1 MADHYFAVTGSGSG
15 TGADADNPQ
24 TFSTTN
30 LNTAEAASSSGD
42 TIFFLDGDYIF
53 AGTVSFDGP
62 SGITYKSLNLH
73 GAKLTGNGTIRSI
86 NIGQSSTNTIS
97 LRDFQFAD
105 LTINS
110 SADDNGGSKN
120 LLDRIKHI
128 DSTAFNRTVGF
139 FNSADLDVT
148 NSSFLFKYT
157 GTGNKVFRT
166 AASLTLT
173 SCSIHCVVSGLP
185 ANDITITGGAL
196 SSNSLKNFIFSSD
209 DSSVFASSH
218 DLASKASYS
227 CFHNAGSA
235 NTSGGSNNLFE
246 DPVFV
251 DATNGDLRLRPTSP
265 CINAGT
271 AS

>member
-15 TGADADNPQ
+15 TGVDADNPQ

-30 LNTAEAASSSGD
+30 LNTAESAASSGD
-42 TIFFLDGDYIF
+42 TIFFLDGTYILI
-53 AGTVSFDGP
+53 GTVSFDGP
-62 SGITYKSLNLH
+62 SGLTYKSFNLH
-73 GAKLTGNGTIRSI
+73 GAKITGNGSLRAI

-97 LRDFQFAD
+97 LKDFQFED
-105 LTINS
+105 LHINS
-110 SADDNGGSKN
+110 SLDDNGGSKN

-128 DSTAFNRTVGF
+128 DVTALNRTSGH
-139 FNSADLDVT
+139 FNAADLDVT
-148 NSSFLFKYT
+148 NSSFFLKYT

-166 AASLTLT
+166 PASLTMT
-173 SCSIHCVVSGLP
+173 NCSIHCVVSGLP
-185 ANDITITGGAL
+185 ANDISITGGSL

-209 DSSVFASSH
+209 DSSVFATSH

-235 NTSGGSNNLFE
+235 NTSGGTNNIFA
-246 DPVFV
+246 DPQFV
-251 DATNGDLRLRPTSP
+251 DLTTGDLRLRPTSP
-265 CINAGT
+265 CIGAGT